1 MDKKFIMSFSGG
13 KDSTL
18 ALFRMIKRGY
28 TPIGLL
34 VTVKKGENGSWTHSI
49 NKELLTRVSKSLDIP
64 LFLVECEVSEY
75 EAKFTQTLL
84 KAKEMGA
91 SCCVFGDI
99 DIQDHRKWCE
109 ERCKEAG
116 IKAVL
121 PLWQEDREKL
131 VYEFI
136 DNGFSTIIKKVNL
149 TYLPSDLLGKV
160 LTREIVREI
169 KDLKCDPCGEN
180 GEYHTF
186 VVDGPLF
193 KDKIDFKINKIII
206 DGDYGNLDIS
216 I

>member
-1 MDKKFIMSFSGG
+1 MNKKFMMSFSGG

-18 ALFRMIKRGY
+18 ALYRMIKKGY

-34 VTVKKGENGSWTHSI
+34 VTVRKGETGSWTHSI
-49 NKELLTRVSKSLDIP
+49 QKELLNRVSKSLEIP
-64 LFLVECEVSEY
+64 LFLVECEMGEY
-75 EAKFTQTLL
+75 EVKFTETLL

-91 SCCVFGDI
+91 TYCVFGDI

-109 ERCKEAG
+109 DRCREAG
-116 IKAVL
+116 INAVL
-121 PLWQEDREKL
+121 PLWQEDRETL
-131 VYEFI
+131 VNEFI
-136 DNGFSTIIKKVNL
+136 DSGFSTVIKKVNL
-149 TYLPSDLLGKV
+149 TYLPSDFLGRILDK
-160 LTREIVREI
+160 EIVKEI

-193 KDKIDFKINKIII
+193 KDKIDFKINKIEI

>member
-1 MDKKFIMSFSGG
+1 MSKKFVMSFSGG

-18 ALFRMIKRGY
+18 ALYRMIKKGY

-34 VTVKKGENGSWTHSI
+34 VTVKKGASSSWTHSI
-49 NKELLTRVSKSLDIP
+49 NRELLNKVSKSLDIP
-64 LFLVECEVSEY
+64 LMLVECEVSEY
-75 EAKFTQTLL
+75 EVKFKEMLE

-99 DIQDHRKWCE
+99 DIKDHRKWCE
-109 ERCKEAG
+109 DRCSEAG
-116 IKAVL
+116 IEAIL

-136 DNGFSTIIKKVNL
+136 DSGFSTVIKKVNL
-149 TYLPSDLLGKV
+149 TYLPSDFLGKV
-160 LTREIVREI
+160 LTKNIVEEI
-169 KDLKCDPCGEN
+169 KQLGSDPCGEN

-186 VVDGPLF
+186 VVNGPLF
-193 KDKIDFKINKIII
+193 KEEIKFKKNKIVI

-216 I
+216 L

>member
-1 MDKKFIMSFSGG
+1 MSKKFVMSFSGG

-18 ALFRMIKRGY
+18 ALYRMIKKGY

-34 VTVKKGENGSWTHSI
+34 VTVKKGKSSSWTHSI
-49 NKELLTRVSKSLDIP
+49 NKELLNKVSQSLDIP
-64 LFLVECEVSEY
+64 LMLVECEVSEY
-75 EAKFTQTLL
+75 EAKFKETLE

-91 SCCVFGDI
+91 KSCVFGDI
-99 DIQDHRKWCE
+99 DIDHHRKWCE
-109 ERCKEAG
+109 DRCIEAG
-116 IKAVL
+116 MEAIL

-136 DNGFSTIIKKVNL
+136 DSGFSTVIKKVNL
-149 TYLPSDLLGKV
+149 IYLPSDFLGKV
-160 LTREIVREI
+160 LTRDIVEEI
-169 KDLKCDPCGEN
+169 KQLGSDPCGEN

-193 KDKIDFKINKIII
+193 KEEIIFKKNKIVI

>member
-34 VTVKKGENGSWTHSI
+34 VTIKKGEDGSWTHSI
-49 NKELLTRVSKSLDIP
+49 SKELLTKVSESLDIP
-64 LFLVECEVSEY
+64 LFLVECEVGEY

-84 KAKEMGA
+84 KAKKMGA

-99 DIQDHRKWCE
+99 DIQDHKTWCE
-109 ERCKEAG
+109 ERCREAE
-116 IKAVL
+116 IEAIL
-121 PLWQEDREKL
+121 PLWQEDREQL

-149 TYLPSDLLGKV
+149 TYLPSDFLGKV
-160 LTREIVREI
+160 LTREIVGEI

-186 VVDGPLF
+186 VIDGPLF
-193 KDKIDFKINKIII
+193 KEKIDFKTNKIVI